1 MEQQKQHEL
10 FKKYFWMI
18 IVDSKDKQ
26 QKMITIWANKNIFL
40 KGYIY

>member
-1 MEQQKQHEL
+1 
-10 FKKYFWMI
+10 MI

-26 QKMITIWANKNIFL
+26 QKMITTWANKNISL